1 LKTTLIEESERKIET
16 YLVSSRFTTDTIFRT
31 KLSRP
36 DSERKK
42 NIKQRE
48 IDTKNTFTNKQFLG
62 RSKVER
68 QKLKEMV
75 TQIKAGKFVSTEGK
89 KLIYLI

>member
-16 YLVSSRFTTDTIFRT
+16 YLVSSRFATDTIFRT
-31 KLSRP
+31 KLSRQ
-36 DSERKK
+36 DRERK

-48 IDTKNTFTNKQFLG
+48 IDTKNTFTNKQFRG
-62 RSKVER
+62 RNIVER

-75 TQIKAGKFVSTEGK
+75 TQIKVGKFVSTEGK